1 MITIEQYFAGYPE
14 LKTDDFIKN
23 ASLLLNRVNLLL
35 EDAQK
40 YGVMLTVNTKTGCLI
55 SGSKN
60 GGIRPKDCPEGSALS
75 SHKTAQGVDIYDPS
89 NALDGWLDDIKLLK
103 YDLYRESAES
113 TPSWLHVTTRPPK
126 SSRRTFKP

>member
-1 MITIEQYFAGYPE
+1 MLPCFLI
-14 LKTDDFIKN
+14 
-23 ASLLLNRVNLLL
+23 

-40 YGVMLTVNTKTGCLI
+40 YGVMLVVNTKTGCLI

-75 SHKTAQGVDIYDPS
+75 SHKNAQGVDIYDPS

-113 TPSWLHVTTRPPK
+113 TPSWLHVSTRPPK